1 MVPPLAQPYHWWT
14 TVEWTVYLGPTYIHI
29 ACPSVKNNKT
39 LFLVLEKGQ
48 EEARQCKGEELL
60 TVQIDSQSGHS
71 FTITLQ
77 SSKLPA
83 PRPTFT
89 LAPPSSSIPPGMG
102 SHTNSAPRSAPLSVL
117 SVSTTATATTSTT
130 ARLIQVEHG
139 TLLTEIIIFCGGRF
153 HTLPSM
159 VVPPLVGWVGSW
171 RMCSQLSSGRL
182 CISHGGMYAYGDR
195 LHVPLSLDTHPGDPM
210 RGW

>member
-1 MVPPLAQPYHWWT
+1 MDHVPGTHLHPRCLPFCEEQQN
-14 TVEWTVYLGPTYIHI
+14 TVPGTRE
-29 ACPSVKNNKT
+29 
-39 LFLVLEKGQ
+39 EGQ
-48 EEARQCKGEELL
+48 EEVRQCKGEELL
-60 TVQIDSQSGHS
+60 TVQIDSRSGRS

-89 LAPPSSSIPPGMG
+89 LAPPSSSILPPGMG
-102 SHTNSAPRSAPLSVL
+102 SHTNSAPCSAPLSVL

-139 TLLTEIIIFCGGRF
+139 MLLTEIIVFCGGRF

-159 VVPPLVGWVGSW
+159 VVPPLVGWVGS
-171 RMCSQLSSGRL
+171 
-182 CISHGGMYAYGDR
+182 
-195 LHVPLSLDTHPGDPM
+195 
-210 RGW
+210 